1 MKTDGV
7 WVIVWA
13 QLDIQAREAGWDPR
27 ADAGGEVGRES
38 RTAEVSSARGQGLEG
53 AWRVGRSEHEA
64 GQRAGPRKVHEL
76 PRDAAG
82 PSAAP
87 RKGCRRHGRGPTVRP
102 GCTGSPRTVRSP
114 SRAGRRPS
122 PHPAHDGAPQ
132 PKGPPTRRRTRIE
145 LRLDALAE
153 RIAQGE
159 LRHLR
164 HTAVQPLNLCHRA
177 HGASPFR
184 HGIVSSTRPLPI
196 RTNITRQGEAP
207 EGRAPQHEAESAP
220 GWTGQQ
226 RRSTRNRRGVTTV
239 PASVSLGQVMMPTN
253 PEMLQRSAER
263 AQQYKAVQHELDD
276 RNIPNKGLS
285 VPPSSPI
292 AKCASADLQ
301 RYKSQPSPSHRSAPS
316 PTHPTANV
324 PEREND
330 QLNMPPFISARA

>member
-1 MKTDGV
+1 MM
-7 WVIVWA
+7 
-13 QLDIQAREAGWDPR
+13 
-27 ADAGGEVGRES
+27 
-38 RTAEVSSARGQGLEG
+38 
-53 AWRVGRSEHEA
+53 
-64 GQRAGPRKVHEL
+64 
-76 PRDAAG
+76 
-82 PSAAP
+82 
-87 RKGCRRHGRGPTVRP
+87 
-102 GCTGSPRTVRSP
+102 
-114 SRAGRRPS
+114 
-122 PHPAHDGAPQ
+122 AHLN
-132 PKGPPTRRRTRIE
+132 PKALQHVVEPEIE

-263 AQQYKAVQHELDD
+263 A
-276 RNIPNKGLS
+276 
-285 VPPSSPI
+285 
-292 AKCASADLQ
+292 
-301 RYKSQPSPSHRSAPS
+301 
-316 PTHPTANV
+316 
-324 PEREND
+324 
-330 QLNMPPFISARA
+330 

>member
-1 MKTDGV
+1 MRQDN
-7 WVIVWA
+7 A
-13 QLDIQAREAGWDPR
+13 QARERFTSSPATRLDPR
-27 ADAGGEVGRES
+27 LPLVKDAEDTVEVR
-38 RTAEVSSARGQGLEG
+38 RFDQAVPAV
-53 AWRVGRSEHEA
+53 RV
-64 GQRAGPRKVHEL
+64 QC
-76 PRDAAG
+76 
-82 PSAAP
+82 AAP
-87 RKGCRRHGRGPTVRP
+87 
-102 GCTGSPRTVRSP
+102 
-114 SRAGRRPS
+114 
-122 PHPAHDGAPQ
+122 PARVAARVLIRLMMAHLN
-132 PKGPPTRRRTRIE
+132 PKALQHVVEPEIE

-263 AQQYKAVQHELDD
+263 A
-276 RNIPNKGLS
+276 
-285 VPPSSPI
+285 
-292 AKCASADLQ
+292 
-301 RYKSQPSPSHRSAPS
+301 
-316 PTHPTANV
+316 
-324 PEREND
+324 
-330 QLNMPPFISARA
+330 

>member
-1 MKTDGV
+1 MRQDN
-7 WVIVWA
+7 A
-13 QLDIQAREAGWDPR
+13 QARERFTSSPATRLDPR
-27 ADAGGEVGRES
+27 LPLVKDAEDTVEVR
-38 RTAEVSSARGQGLEG
+38 RFDQAVPAV
-53 AWRVGRSEHEA
+53 RV
-64 GQRAGPRKVHEL
+64 QC
-76 PRDAAG
+76 
-82 PSAAP
+82 AAP
-87 RKGCRRHGRGPTVRP
+87 PARVAVRVLI
-102 GCTGSPRTVRSP
+102 RLMM
-114 SRAGRRPS
+114 
-122 PHPAHDGAPQ
+122 AHLN
-132 PKGPPTRRRTRIE
+132 PKALQHVVEPEIE

-263 AQQYKAVQHELDD
+263 ASQYKAVQHVLDD
-276 RNIPNKGLS
+276 RNIPNKGL
-285 VPPSSPI
+285 
-292 AKCASADLQ
+292 
-301 RYKSQPSPSHRSAPS
+301 
-316 PTHPTANV
+316 
-324 PEREND
+324 
-330 QLNMPPFISARA
+330 

>member
-1 MKTDGV
+1 MERNVMGELNVYRGSGAKPNFSEIARRHGMDRHTVAKYWREGESAADG
-7 WVIVWA
+7 
-13 QLDIQAREAGWDPR
+13 R
-27 ADAGGEVGRES
+27 
-38 RTAEVSSARGQGLEG
+38 SARGSAFDPLEEVIRSKAQLPGMTKMAVYAFLREGRGEGLPGYG
-53 AWRVGRSEHEA
+53 AFTAWCRAHDVPFGGAGGQDAEDTVEVRRFDQAVPAVRV
-64 GQRAGPRKVHEL
+64 QC
-76 PRDAAG
+76 
-82 PSAAP
+82 AAP
-87 RKGCRRHGRGPTVRP
+87 PARVAVRVLI
-102 GCTGSPRTVRSP
+102 RLMM
-114 SRAGRRPS
+114 
-122 PHPAHDGAPQ
+122 AHLN
-132 PKGPPTRRRTRIE
+132 PKALQHVVEPEIE

-164 HTAVQPLNLCHRA
+164 HTAVQPLNLCHRV

-263 AQQYKAVQHELDD
+263 A
-276 RNIPNKGLS
+276 
-285 VPPSSPI
+285 
-292 AKCASADLQ
+292 
-301 RYKSQPSPSHRSAPS
+301 
-316 PTHPTANV
+316 
-324 PEREND
+324 
-330 QLNMPPFISARA
+330 

>member
-27 ADAGGEVGRES
+27 AGAGGEVGRES

-76 PRDAAG
+76 PRDAAD
-82 PSAAP
+82 PRLPLVKDAEDTVEVRRFDQAVPAVRVQCAAP
-87 RKGCRRHGRGPTVRP
+87 PARVAVRVLI
-102 GCTGSPRTVRSP
+102 RLMM
-114 SRAGRRPS
+114 
-122 PHPAHDGAPQ
+122 AHLD
-132 PKGPPTRRRTRIE
+132 PKVLQHIVEPEIE

-177 HGASPFR
+177 HGPSPFR

-196 RTNITRQGEAP
+196 RTNITRQGKP
-207 EGRAPQHEAESAP
+207 
-220 GWTGQQ
+220 
-226 RRSTRNRRGVTTV
+226 
-239 PASVSLGQVMMPTN
+239 L
-253 PEMLQRSAER
+253 
-263 AQQYKAVQHELDD
+263 KAVRHNM
-276 RNIPNKGLS
+276 RPN
-285 VPPSSPI
+285 PPP
-292 AKCASADLQ
+292 AGQANNEGAHGTGAAL
-301 RYKSQPSPSHRSAPS
+301 QPSRQACHLAKS
-316 PTHPTANV
+316 
-324 PEREND
+324 
-330 QLNMPPFISARA
+330 